1 MFTRNKGL
9 KIARAWLGPELFI
22 LIGDVHMVTTVL
34 NHNLKKAKIYHVLD
48 EVLHRGIFV
57 NPDIPKWKASRKLI
71 VNVFHFSVLKSYIR
85 IFHSEA
91 AILVNKWRHLADGR
105 TSFNP
110 EEDINLATFDM
121 VMMST
126 LGINPRAQENPSHE
140 FLVNFDSAFQI
151 GMSRMLNPILH
162 SDLVCRLIGLKAR
175 QKAHVQVLID
185 EAQRTLDRIRERQ
198 KMNREKENAEIK
210 DPSSHLM
217 DPEAKSFAEL
227 IMENADYV
235 ESDDE
240 ELISQIITIIGAGQ
254 DTTKTENMVV
264 LIMLAIHADV
274 QDKVLEEIDRVL
286 GRNTTHCPSYEDLCQ
301 LEYLECVIKETLR
314 LFPAA
319 PLIGR
324 HIDEDFIL
332 DGLTIPAGV
341 TVLIS
346 IFALHRDPKY
356 YSSPARF
363 DPSRWQALQAA
374 QRPPNAFMPFSC
386 GPRNCVGGKYAM
398 LQMKT
403 VLSTL
408 LRHYRVLPGAEC
420 RSMQDVKFEIRI
432 TLKMNEKCA
441 IRLQRRM

>member
-1 MFTRNKGL
+1 MVSGSMVSSSHLKGSSQIVGSEKGAML
-9 KIARAWLGPELFI
+9 EAS
-22 LIGDVHMVTTVL
+22 
-34 NHNLKKAKIYHVLD
+34 
-48 EVLHRGIFV
+48 IFV

-185 EAQRTLDRIRERQ
+185 EAQRTLDRIRKRQ

-235 ESDDE
+235 VRYIKDPSSHLMDPEAKSFAELIMENTDYVKSDDE

-274 QDKVLEEIDRVL
+274 QDK
-286 GRNTTHCPSYEDLCQ
+286 
-301 LEYLECVIKETLR
+301 
-314 LFPAA
+314 
-319 PLIGR
+319 
-324 HIDEDFIL
+324 
-332 DGLTIPAGV
+332 
-341 TVLIS
+341 
-346 IFALHRDPKY
+346 
-356 YSSPARF
+356 
-363 DPSRWQALQAA
+363 
-374 QRPPNAFMPFSC
+374 
-386 GPRNCVGGKYAM
+386 
-398 LQMKT
+398 
-403 VLSTL
+403 
-408 LRHYRVLPGAEC
+408 
-420 RSMQDVKFEIRI
+420 
-432 TLKMNEKCA
+432 
-441 IRLQRRM
+441 